1 MLTVVESPARKL
13 WRSTALVAVIC
24 MLNRPAIAADI
35 RPVQGPVILV
45 HSGAVDE
52 YLWYASDYVAAL
64 VDDRLLGVNGM
75 RALEGSSVLALM
87 DKARS
92 SRAKTLVLTVLYKP
106 PTSSSIYG
114 VPTVSNNG
122 SAWAESVVAG
132 RTPEQVKIKVS
143 GKLPPAK

>member
-114 VPTVSNNG
+114 VPTVSNKRIG
-122 SAWAESVVAG
+122 LG
-132 RTPEQVKIKVS
+132 RKCRCGPNARTSKDKS
-143 GKLPPAK
+143 